1 MSHKMNRL
9 LMLIAVFGTAAAP
22 LYAQQGVP
30 VPTVAVEKAILLK
43 DTEVRKYVGHI
54 EAIQSVSLQA
64 RISGVIYEI
73 RFKEGE
79 LVKKGDL
86 LFVIEDTTYR
96 AKAKSAEATVLQ
108 NRAELDYARTDFARQ
123 ERLYEKKAVS
133 QAVFEEAKRLLKTT
147 EAKLAQAEAN
157 LLDCNN
163 ELSYTKIYAPIT
175 GIISK
180 ATYTVG
186 NYVTPSSSPLADIVQ
201 VTPIY
206 VRFAISERDF
216 LKNFGTIPSLRKN
229 AIVRIQLPDGRTYD
243 KKGKVALTDNKVD
256 SDTGSLTLWAEFE
269 NPNRVLV
276 PGGYATVLLSS
287 SLSKPLPAVKLSA
300 VMTTGQGNLVYVIGA
315 DNKVIARPVVLGP
328 VINNMQAIEKG
339 VAVGETVVV
348 DGTHKARS
356 GSLVAPVPAK

>member
-1 MSHKMNRL
+1 MLHKTNRL
-9 LMLIAVFGTAAAP
+9 LMAAAVFGTVAAP
-22 LYAQQGVP
+22 LSAQQKAP
-30 VPTVAVEKAILLK
+30 APTVAVEKAILLK
-43 DTEVRKYVGHI
+43 DSEVRKYVGHI

-96 AKAKSAEATVLQ
+96 AKAKSTEATVLQ

-133 QAVFEEAKRLLKTT
+133 QAVYEESKRLLKTT

-157 LLDCNN
+157 LLDANN
-163 ELSYTKIYAPIT
+163 ELSYTKVYAPIT

-201 VTPIY
+201 VSPIY
-206 VRFAISERDF
+206 VRFSISERDF
-216 LKNFGTIPSLRKN
+216 LKKFGTIPALHQN
-229 AIVRIQLPDGRTYD
+229 AVVRIQLPDGRTYANT
-243 KKGKVALTDNKVD
+243 GKVVLADNKVD
-256 SDTGSLTLWAEFE
+256 SETGSLTLWAEFKNE
-269 NPNRVLV
+269 QRMLV

-287 SLSKPLPAVKLSA
+287 TLSKPLPAVKLSA
-300 VMTTGQGNLVYVIGA
+300 VMTTGEGNLIYVVGA
-315 DNKVIARPVVLGP
+315 DNKIVARPVVLGP
-328 VINNMQAIEKG
+328 VVNNMQIIEKG

-348 DGTHKARS
+348 DGTHKARP
-356 GSLVAPVPAK
+356 GNQVTPVPAK

>member
-1 MSHKMNRL
+1 MWNKRTSL
-9 LMLIAVFGTAAAP
+9 FAAAAVFGSLALP
-22 LYAQQGVP
+22 LFGQQGNIA
-30 VPTVAVEKAILLK
+30 PTVAVEKAILQK
-43 DTEVRKYVGHI
+43 DIETRKYVGHI

-73 RFKEGE
+73 RFQEGE

-96 AKAKSAEATVLQ
+96 AKAKSAEATVMQ
-108 NRAELDYARTDFARQ
+108 NRAELDYAKTDFARQ

-133 QAVFEEAKRLLKTT
+133 QAVYEESKRQLKTT

-157 LLDCNN
+157 QLDADN
-163 ELSYTKIYAPIT
+163 ELSYTKVYAPIT

-201 VTPIY
+201 VSPIY

-216 LKNFGTIPSLRKN
+216 LKNFGSIPALRKN
-229 AIVRIQLPDGRTYD
+229 AIVRIRLSDGSDYEKT
-243 KKGKVALTDNKVD
+243 GKVVLTDNKVD
-256 SDTGSLTLWAEFE
+256 SETGSLTLWAQFE
-269 NPNRVLV
+269 NPDRMLV

-287 SLSKPLPAVKLSA
+287 ALNKPLPAVRLSA
-300 VMTTGQGNLVYVIGA
+300 VMTTAEGNLVYVLGS
-315 DNKVIARPVVLGP
+315 DNKVVARPVVLGP
-328 VINNMQAIEKG
+328 VINNMQTIEKG
-339 VAVGETVVV
+339 ILVGETIIV
-348 DGTHKARS
+348 DGTHKARP
-356 GSLVAPVPAK
+356 GSVVSPVPAK